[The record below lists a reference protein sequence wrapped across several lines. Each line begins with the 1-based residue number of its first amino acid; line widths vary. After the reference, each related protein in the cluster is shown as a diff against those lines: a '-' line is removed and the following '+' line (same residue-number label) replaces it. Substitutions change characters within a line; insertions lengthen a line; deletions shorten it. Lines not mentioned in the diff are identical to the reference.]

1 MNNKRLRRLVQF
13 AVSSIWILFLIT
25 TFFTQTSFAQK
36 NSSHDIKV
44 MTFNIRLGIVD
55 DGENSWKYRSEYL
68 CQTIK
73 KFKPELLGLQE
84 AFLFQ
89 IDEIL
94 KHFPNMALVGV
105 GRDDGKQGG
114 EYSCI
119 LYDKNRFK
127 VDTTETFWFS
137 DTPKIPGSKHW
148 GNNITRIC
156 TWAKFTDSKTK
167 KDFYFYNVH
176 LDHESQPS
184 REKSTELLLAK
195 MDTQKEKLPTIL
207 TGDFN
212 CEEDNPA
219 IKTILSGG
227 LADTYRIKNEKIKKE
242 GTFHSFKGIKDGER
256 IDFVFTSLQLKTKQS
271 EIIRDS
277 YNGKFPSDHF
287 PVIAVLEM

>member
-1 MNNKRLRRLVQF
+1 MNNKRLSRLVQF
-13 AVSSIWILFLIT
+13 TVSSIVILFLIT
-25 TFFTQTSFAQK
+25 TVLTQTAFAQK
-36 NSSHDIKV
+36 NSAHDIKV

-55 DGENSWKYRSEYL
+55 DGENSWKYRSKNL
-68 CQTIK
+68 CQTIE
-73 KFKPELLGLQE
+73 KFNPELLGIQE

-94 KHFPNMALVGV
+94 KHFPNLALVGV

-119 LYDKNRFK
+119 LYDKIRFK

-137 DTPKIPGSKHW
+137 DTPNIPGSKHW
-148 GNNITRIC
+148 GNKITRIC
-156 TWAKFTDSKTK
+156 TWAKFTDQKTK
-167 KDFYFYNVH
+167 KKFYYYNVH

-195 MDTQKEKLPTIL
+195 MSKQKEKLPIVL

-212 CEEDNPA
+212 CGDDNPA
-219 IKTILSGG
+219 ILTILKGG
-227 LADTYRIKNEKIKKE
+227 LVDSYRALRKKTANE
-242 GTFHSFKGIKDGER
+242 GTFHAFKGGTDGEK
-256 IDFVFTSLQLKTKQS
+256 IDFIFTSKHLKTKKS
-271 EIIRDS
+271 EIVRDS

-287 PVIAVLEM
+287 PVTAVLEF

>member
-1 MNNKRLRRLVQF
+1 MNNKRLSRLVQF
-13 AVSSIWILFLIT
+13 AVSSIVILFLIAT
-25 TFFTQTSFAQK
+25 VLTQTAYAQK

-55 DGENSWKYRSEYL
+55 DGENSWKHRSENL
-68 CQTIK
+68 FQTIE
-73 KFKPELLGLQE
+73 KFNPELLGLQE

-94 KHFPNMALVGV
+94 KHFPDLALVGV

-119 LYDKNRFK
+119 LYNKTRFK

-137 DTPKIPGSKHW
+137 DTPNIPGSKHW

-167 KDFYFYNVH
+167 NKFYYYNVH

-195 MDTQKEKLPTIL
+195 MNKQKEKLPIIL

-212 CEEDNPA
+212 CGDDNPA
-219 IKTILSGG
+219 ILTILKGG
-227 LADTYRIKNEKIKKE
+227 LVDSYRALHKKTANE
-242 GTFHSFKGIKDGER
+242 GTFHAFKGGTDGEK
-256 IDFVFTSLQLKTKQS
+256 IDFIFTSNHLKTKKA

-277 YNGKFPSDHF
+277 HNGKFPSDHF
-287 PVIAVLEM
+287 PVIAVLEF

>member
-1 MNNKRLRRLVQF
+1 M
-13 AVSSIWILFLIT
+13 S
-25 TFFTQTSFAQK
+25 
-36 NSSHDIKV
+36 
-44 MTFNIRLGIVD
+44 FNIRLGVVD
-55 DGENSWKYRSEYL
+55 DGENSWKYRNEFL

-73 KFKPELLGLQE
+73 KFNPELLGLQE

-94 KHFPNMALVGV
+94 KHFPNMALMGV

-119 LYDKNRFK
+119 LYDKTRFN

-137 DTPKIPGSKHW
+137 DTPNIPGSKHW

-167 KDFYFYNVH
+167 KKFYYYNVH

-195 MDTQKEKLPTIL
+195 INKQKEILPTIL

-212 CEEDNPA
+212 CEEENPA
-219 IKTILSGG
+219 IRTILSGG
-227 LADTYRIKNEKIKKE
+227 LTDTYRIKNKKIKEE
-242 GTFHSFKGIKDGER
+242 GTFHAFNGNKDGER
-256 IDFVFTSLQLKTKQS
+256 IDFVFTSKQIKTKQS
-271 EIIRDS
+271 GIIRDS

>member
-1 MNNKRLRRLVQF
+1 MNNKRLNRLVQF
-13 AVSSIWILFLIT
+13 AINSFVILFFAT
-25 TFFTQTSFAQK
+25 AVPSQNAFAQQ
-36 NSSHDIKV
+36 NTSNGLRIMS
-44 MTFNIRLGIVD
+44 FNIRLGIVD

-68 CQTIK
+68 CQTIE
-73 KFKPELLGLQE
+73 KFNPELLGLQE

-94 KHFPNMALVGV
+94 KHFPDLALVGV
-105 GRDDGKQGG
+105 GRDDGKQRG

-119 LYDKNRFK
+119 LYDKTRFK

-137 DTPKIPGSKHW
+137 DTPDIPGSKHW

-167 KDFYFYNVH
+167 GKFYYYNVH

-195 MDTQKEKLPTIL
+195 MNMQKEKLPTIL

-212 CEEDNPA
+212 CGEDNPA
-219 IKTILSGG
+219 IRTILSGG
-227 LADTYRIKNEKIKKE
+227 LTDTYRIKNRKSKEE
-242 GTFHSFKGIKDGER
+242 GTFHAFKGNKDGER
-256 IDFVFTSLQLKTKQS
+256 IDFVFTSKHIKTKLS
-271 EIIRDS
+271 GIIRDS

-287 PVIAVLEM
+287 PVTAVLEL

>member
-1 MNNKRLRRLVQF
+1 MNNKRLNRLVQF
-13 AVSSIWILFLIT
+13 AVSSIVIFFLIT
-25 TFFTQTSFAQK
+25 MVLSQTTFAQK
-36 NSSHDIKV
+36 NSQHYIKV

-84 AFLFQ
+84 AFNFQ
-89 IDEIL
+89 LDEIL
-94 KHFPNMALVGV
+94 KHFPNLALVGV

-119 LYDKNRFK
+119 LYDKTRFK

-137 DTPKIPGSKHW
+137 DTPNIPGSKHW

-167 KDFYFYNVH
+167 KKFYYYNVH

-184 REKSTELLLAK
+184 REKSTVLLLAK
-195 MDTQKEKLPTIL
+195 MNMQKEKLPTIL

-219 IKTILSGG
+219 ILTILKGG
-227 LADTYRIKNEKIKKE
+227 LVDSYRIKNKKSKEE
-242 GTFHSFKGIKDGER
+242 GTFHSFKGGTDGEK
-256 IDFVFTSLQLKTKQS
+256 IDFIFISKHFKVKHA
-271 EIIRDS
+271 EIVRDS

-287 PVIAVLEM
+287 PVTAVLEM

>member
-1 MNNKRLRRLVQF
+1 MNNKRLSRLVQF
-13 AVSSIWILFLIT
+13 AVSSILILFLIT
-25 TFFTQTSFAQK
+25 TVLSQAAFAQK
-36 NSSHDIKV
+36 NSSRDIKI

-55 DGENSWKYRSEYL
+55 DGENNWKYRSEYL

-73 KFKPELLGLQE
+73 KFNPELLGLQE

-94 KHFPNMALVGV
+94 KHFPNLALVGV

-137 DTPKIPGSKHW
+137 DTPNIPGSKHW

-167 KDFYFYNVH
+167 KKLYFYNVH

-195 MDTQKEKLPTIL
+195 MNKQKEKLPTIL

-212 CEEDNPA
+212 CDEENPA
-219 IKTILSGG
+219 IRTILAGG
-227 LADTYRIKNEKIKKE
+227 LTDTYRIKNKKIKEE
-242 GTFHSFKGIKDGER
+242 GTFNAFKGNKDGER
-256 IDFVFTSLQLKTKQS
+256 IDFVFTSKHIKTKQS
-271 EIIRDS
+271 GIIRDS

-287 PVIAVLEM
+287 PVIAVLKM